1 MQNVQTEIHFQHKHT
16 AQKLPDRNSQ
26 IIPGDGPINS
36 VNNTTV
42 GQLRL
47 AASHRLLLLLVF
59 NVASDD

>member
-47 AASHRLLLLLVF
+47 AASHRTVT
-59 NVASDD
+59 VTVTGV

>member
-1 MQNVQTEIHFQHKHT
+1 VQNVQTEIHFQHKHT

-42 GQLRL
+42 VGQLRL
-47 AASHRLLLLLVF
+47 AASHRTVT
-59 NVASDD
+59 VTVTGV